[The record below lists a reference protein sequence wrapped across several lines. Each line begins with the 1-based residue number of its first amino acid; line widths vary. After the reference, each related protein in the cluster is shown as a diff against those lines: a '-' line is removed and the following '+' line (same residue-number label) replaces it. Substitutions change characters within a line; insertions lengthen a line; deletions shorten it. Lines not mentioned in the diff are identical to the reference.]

1 MSYFFLAINVQR
13 VDLTTKTETINIGG
27 KTFSART
34 KRIYQ
39 RDLTSDCWMVQV
51 WGIDYCSGF
60 GESEKQCEYL
70 GTVECGG
77 EPIRK
82 LILASKYPK
91 DGLPD
96 VSKGR

>member
-1 MSYFFLAINVQR
+1 MGDQQF
-13 VDLTTKTETINIGG
+13 T
-27 KTFSART
+27 ART

-39 RDLTSDCWMVQV
+39 KDLTSDCWMVQV

-60 GESEKQCEYL
+60 GEAENQCEYL
-70 GTVECGG
+70 GTGECGG
-77 EPIRK
+77 ERIRK
-82 LILASKYPK
+82 LILAGKYPK